1 MDPKNRYKS
10 ILNTFKT
17 PERAASLLAEEVIDQ
32 TKKAID
38 EKGRCVWAVSG
49 GSSILKIYDA
59 LSDYKNFFGEFGKFI
74 TVTWVDERV
83 VPHTHEK
90 SNFGSAKNYFWN
102 KFENVQL
109 IPVSFKQGADQSSKA
124 FKSALQKEGIQRGA
138 IDVMI
143 LGMGSDGHT
152 ASLFPYNERLNEKT
166 KDIVPVSDPSV
177 EVERISMTYPLIN
190 SSGQIYLYFYG
201 EEKGETIR
209 RAMQSGDQDKYPI
222 LGIDWNK
229 TQVYTD
235 QAL

>member
-1 MDPKNRYKS
+1 MAQKSIYKS
-10 ILNTFKT
+10 AFNTLKNA
-17 PERAASLLAEEVIDQ
+17 EQSAASLTEKIIDQ
-32 TKKAID
+32 TKKTIA

-49 GSSILKIYDA
+49 GSSILKIYDT
-59 LSDYKNFFGEFGKFI
+59 LSDHKDFFNEFGKFI

-83 VPHTHEK
+83 VPHTHQK
-90 SNFGSAKNYFWN
+90 SNFGSAKSYFWDRI
-102 KFENVQL
+102 ENIQL
-109 IPVSFKQGADQSSKA
+109 IPVPFEKNADQSATTFSSILK
-124 FKSALQKEGIQRGA
+124 KEGIGRGD

-152 ASLFPYNERLNEKT
+152 ASLFPNNEMVNEKN
-166 KDIVPVSDPSV
+166 KNVVPVSDPSV
-177 EVERISMTYPLIN
+177 EVERVSMTYPLIN
-190 SSGQIYLYFYG
+190 SSKQIYLYFYG

-209 RAMQSGDQDKYPI
+209 RAIQSGDINQYPI